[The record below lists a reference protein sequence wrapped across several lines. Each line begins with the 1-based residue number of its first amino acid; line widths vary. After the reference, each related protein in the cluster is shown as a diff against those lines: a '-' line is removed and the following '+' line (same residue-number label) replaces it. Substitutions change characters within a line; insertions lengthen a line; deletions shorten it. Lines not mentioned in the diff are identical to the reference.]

1 MLLLDVTYFFSVSD
15 IVFYGA
21 FIPKAVDM
29 HSVHNCCFGAR
40 SIYFDVLFTVH
51 VKNDTNRYH
60 DIDRC
65 ADHIYDMRSAD
76 VVRICI
82 SHIKKTCC
90 VVHLSGLA

>member
-1 MLLLDVTYFFSVSD
+1 MLLTDVTYFFSVSD

-21 FIPKAVDM
+21 FTPKAMCIIV
-29 HSVHNCCFGAR
+29 
-40 SIYFDVLFTVH
+40 VLEEQEVYILMYCLQFLT
-51 VKNDTNRYH
+51 KNDTSKYH

-65 ADHIYDMRSAD
+65 ADHIYVMRSAD

>member
-1 MLLLDVTYFFSVSD
+1 MLHTFSVFLILFFMGHLYSKQLICTVCI
-15 IVFYGA
+15 IV
-21 FIPKAVDM
+21 
-29 HSVHNCCFGAR
+29 
-40 SIYFDVLFTVH
+40 VLEQEVYILMYCLQFMS
-51 VKNDTNRYH
+51 KNDTNKYD

-65 ADHIYDMRSAD
+65 ADHIYVMTSAD